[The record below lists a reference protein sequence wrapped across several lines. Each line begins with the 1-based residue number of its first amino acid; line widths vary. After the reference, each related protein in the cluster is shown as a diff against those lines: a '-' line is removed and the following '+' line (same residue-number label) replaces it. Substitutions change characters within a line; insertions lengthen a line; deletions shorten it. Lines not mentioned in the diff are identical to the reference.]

1 MQRILLVVRHGETD
15 WNVANRWQ
23 GQSDTPLNDH
33 GRAQAHALAARLR
46 GYALGGIV
54 SSDLSRARETAE
66 IIAAALDIPGVRLD
80 VGLRERSFGCF
91 EGLTGDECQAR
102 HAEEWRAWREDHKIP
117 PGGESS
123 EALLAR
129 TSSAFERA
137 ARETARDDVPGLVV
151 THGGVIRAIVSA
163 ATGTRPPPIRNAELW
178 QMVWDDRVV
187 HAQAVD
193 TDDDDSQAIA
203 TEMEVQQPPL

>member
-1 MQRILLVVRHGETD
+1 MQRILLVARHGETD

-23 GQSDTPLNDH
+23 GQSDTPLNEN
-33 GRAQAHALAARLR
+33 GRAQAHALANRLR
-46 GYALGGIV
+46 GHVVGSIV

-66 IIAAALDIPGVRLD
+66 IVAATLGIRGIRLD

-91 EGLTGDECQAR
+91 EGLTADECQAQ

-129 TSSAFERA
+129 ASSAFERA
-137 ARETARDDVPGLVV
+137 ARETARDDLPGLVV
-151 THGGVIRAIVSA
+151 THGGVMRAIVSA
-163 ATGTRPPPIRNAELW
+163 AAGARPPPIRNAELW
-178 QMVWDDRVV
+178 QMVWDHRVV
-187 HAQAVD
+187 LAHAVG
-193 TDDDDSQAIA
+193 TDDSPAVA
-203 TEMEVQQPPL
+203 TEMEVQEPPL